1 MVKVKTLDV
10 NIACYPRTQISPTK
24 FLMVVCYFSGPGR
37 PRNALSKPRRVAV
50 SKSDLD
56 RPTSPLHNIPLPVP
70 SSVLNSPVQSVPT
83 NITVEQGPLP
93 SFATIVS
100 SSKLFNPSA
109 GTLGLGSSV
118 LGRASTAVTSAASST
133 PLTAA
138 SLQSSKPSVAVSS
151 VATSSSFTIPVVA
164 GSTGMATMQASKS
177 SGSGT
182 ETVGSQNTM
191 VVTTQLPA
199 KTPSEATLVKSSVS
213 PGSGARS
220 SSLTVLAPNGKA
232 PSKAT
237 VVSSSLTVVV
247 TTSSTPIP
255 ATEQSARPVSNANK
269 FPDVKSTPKLAAP
282 RGNKPAKSYSGR
294 KTVAATLKAAA
305 ASKSSMPS
313 GVAKTGFSDTSQR
326 LQAVASTATVS
337 SMESTATKIVG
348 KLSTPTCSPSTT
360 VVPALFHSVLKDAI
374 KKDQG
379 PVNRVVSSPSTNTST
394 SGTGHAVTSHSSK
407 TSQQAAASSRSKTVA
422 SKEMAKVATAVVQGV
437 APIHVPPAVPQHGPS
452 NRSQSA
458 GTGYPLV
465 NAGSSFYSPT
475 SITSSTSQPPIV
487 QTSIMAQATAHVPPS
502 SANVYGQVP
511 NTSVASQIP
520 SLQLASSQG
529 QGGVFF
535 QGNGGQVLQMNVDSS
550 QLKGPYQL
558 HGALYQGAIPATF
571 LAATNAGKPVSSNAP
586 GTALYPTNPY
596 MLGIVMPTAI
606 TQANQ
611 TAQSVPTTAT
621 SPSATAAPVV
631 SYPYGNQNAAIAAAY
646 ESFVPI
652 APAASPRFSQT
663 LAHLASAYTQFL
675 PRGAVQGGTPVQ
687 FAAQRM
693 VPMSSLHSQASGN
706 GQLGPALLNIA
717 DYSVKYPIN
726 TVKPSSYASQA
737 STISNIGSANT
748 HPQTAVVAAMPYV
761 AFGQIGSPR
770 FPFSV
775 NFANPGSSTNP
786 SSTSSTTST
795 SSSLVSSVTTTH
807 QHSSGTNLDSQG
819 GGTVQGY
826 VPMLVPFGTNP
837 SVAGHSQSTSKTHP
851 DSAFSPPS
859 SRSSASHNSQR
870 LDASGTTH
878 GSVPSWCSGA
888 KSTSAAATSQ
898 RRCSTPDN
906 NSIRS
911 SSSLSSSSGSSSLSN
926 SSNNSNSC
934 SATNSG
940 TSVSHTTSKTTCA
953 ESNSSGITSRTSS
966 SNCIQSP
973 RHPGVSSPLNS
984 PLPPLNQSP
993 SGCRGSP
1000 KSDSPLVSNRSSVE
1014 VVPSGIQTMN
1024 TSECHPPSN
1033 TPSSEMSCTLK
1044 RPYSESND
1052 PAKKSKFD
1060 ETAYY
1065 EANPLLGLKRS
1076 CEAIEAYCSPERKE
1090 DHDGDDDDEDDDD
1103 EEDSA
1108 VPKNERSSPVNH
1120 QTGEENA
1127 NRKTG
1132 SNYNNCDHDD
1142 ECRRGKR
1149 EF

>member
-1 MVKVKTLDV
+1 
-10 NIACYPRTQISPTK
+10 
-24 FLMVVCYFSGPGR
+24 MVVCYLSGPGR
-37 PRNALSKPRRVAV
+37 PRNPLSKSRRVAV

-56 RPTSPLHNIPLPVP
+56 RPSSPLHNIPLPVP

-83 NITVEQGPLP
+83 NINVEQGPLP
-93 SFATIVS
+93 SFATIVG
-100 SSKLFNPSA
+100 SSKLFNSSA
-109 GTLGLGSSV
+109 GTLDLGSSM
-118 LGRASTAVTSAASST
+118 LGRASTAVTSAACST

-138 SLQSSKPSVAVSS
+138 SLQSSKPSVVVSS
-151 VATSSSFTIPVVA
+151 VATNSSYTIPVVA
-164 GSTGMATMQASKS
+164 GSTSMATIQASKA

-191 VVTTQLPA
+191 VVTAQLPA
-199 KTPSEATLVKSSVS
+199 RTPSEATLVKSSVS
-213 PGSGARS
+213 LGSGAGS
-220 SSLTVLAPNGKA
+220 SSLTVLAPSGKA

-255 ATEQSARPVSNANK
+255 TAARPVSNTNK
-269 FPDVKSTPKLAAP
+269 FSDVKSTPKLAAP

-305 ASKSSMPS
+305 ASKSSE
-313 GVAKTGFSDTSQR
+313 VAKTGFSNTPQR
-326 LQAVASTATVS
+326 PQAVAGTAAVS
-337 SMESTATKIVG
+337 SVESSATKLVG

-374 KKDQG
+374 KKEQG
-379 PVNRVVSSPSTNTST
+379 PVNRVVSSPSTNTYT
-394 SGTGHAVTSHSSK
+394 PGTGHAVTSHSSK

-437 APIHVPPAVPQHGPS
+437 APIHVPPAVPPIHVPPAVPQNGPS

-465 NAGSSFYSPT
+465 SAGSSFYSPT
-475 SITSSTSQPPIV
+475 SISSSTSQPPNV

-652 APAASPRFSQT
+652 APAAAPRFSQT

-770 FPFSV
+770 FPFPV
-775 NFANPGSSTNP
+775 NFANPGTSTNP

-807 QHSSGTNLDSQG
+807 QHSSGINLDSLG

-837 SVAGHSQSTSKTHP
+837 SVAGHSQSTSKAHP
-851 DSAFSPPS
+851 ESAFSPPT
-859 SRSSASHNSQR
+859 SRASASHNNQR
-870 LDASGTTH
+870 LDASGATH

-888 KSTSAAATSQ
+888 KSTSAVATSQ
-898 RRCSTPDN
+898 RRSSTPDN
-906 NSIRS
+906 SSIRS
-911 SSSLSSSSGSSSLSN
+911 SSSLSSSSSSS
-926 SSNNSNSC
+926 SSSSGNSNSC
-934 SATNSG
+934 SAKNSRP
-940 TSVSHTTSKTTCA
+940 SVSLTTNKTTCA
-953 ESNSSGITSRTSS
+953 ESNSSGVTSKTSS

-1000 KSDSPLVSNRSSVE
+1000 KSDSPLISSKSSVE
-1014 VVPSGIQTMN
+1014 TVPSGIQTTN
-1024 TSECHPPSN
+1024 TLECHPPPN

-1044 RPYSESND
+1044 RPYIESND
-1052 PAKKSKFD
+1052 PAKKTKFD

-1076 CEAIEAYCSPERKE
+1076 CEAIEAYCSPEHKE
-1090 DHDGDDDDEDDDD
+1090 GNNGGDDEEDDDD
-1103 EEDSA
+1103 DDDSA

-1120 QTGEENA
+1120 QTGEENI
-1127 NRKTG
+1127 NRKTF
-1132 SNYNNCDHDD
+1132 SKYNNCDHDN
-1142 ECRRGKR
+1142 ECRIGKR
-1149 EF
+1149 GFDDSPLSIHVQVQV